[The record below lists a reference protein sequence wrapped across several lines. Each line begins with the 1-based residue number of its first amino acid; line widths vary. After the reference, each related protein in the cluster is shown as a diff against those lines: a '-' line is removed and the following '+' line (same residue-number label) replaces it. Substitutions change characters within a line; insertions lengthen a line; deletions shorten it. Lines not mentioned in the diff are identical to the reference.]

1 MRTNAELIQSFYI
14 SFSDFDISNI
24 NNRYEIITFSLKGSE
39 FFRIYCLN
47 TIYGKKDLDTWYID
61 IPIIEEC
68 IRIPI
73 NDFGTFLEI
82 FRKKIDILINIKK
95 ELEKLKMD
103 INLLKDKE
111 SLKSLIRDSKINKL
125 L

>member
-95 ELEKLKMD
+95 ELIVRYGQSIKG
-103 INLLKDKE
+103 
-111 SLKSLIRDSKINKL
+111 IRKIKNGYQFT
-125 L
+125 